1 MYCIQTYLTSSKR
14 HSDLADDDL
23 VQQGQS
29 GDQDAF
35 EMLVDR
41 YSNLL
46 FLQRQTS
53 MPVYE
58 PLNGSRTSEPSL
70 PR

>member
-29 GDQDAF
+29 GDQDAL

-46 FLQRQTS
+46 FLQRRQACQS
-53 MPVYE
+53 M
-58 PLNGSRTSEPSL
+58 SH
-70 PR
+70 